1 MLTASP
7 LKVAAAAVTL
17 VVLGGCYGAK
27 LVKGPVNSDHAAT
40 MTDSLLTENQ
50 ILRGQLAS
58 IERQLAEEREER
70 RIYQAQT
77 GVTLAEMEE
86 SIRILIARIEE
97 NAQTQSRRR
106 SVPRAAPPP
115 VMAADTSAADSSQVQ
130 AGGSEEDLYRAAYLD
145 LNRGDYEL
153 AIRGFQNYLVRHP
166 TGMYLPEVH
175 YYLGECHYAR
185 DRFLEAVGEFRWV
198 ADKYPD
204 SRLVPA
210 AYLKTGRCYEELEE
224 KNLAVRAFRTLID
237 EHPDTEEAQQARE
250 ALEALEG

>member
-1 MLTASP
+1 MTMTSP
-7 LKVAAAAVTL
+7 WKVTAAAVAL
-17 VVLGGCYGAK
+17 VVFGGCYGAK

-50 ILRGQLAS
+50 ELRGQLAS

-77 GVTLAEMEE
+77 GVTLGEMEE

-97 NAQTQSRRR
+97 NAQHQSRLRLA
-106 SVPRAAPPP
+106 PRVSPPP
-115 VMAADTSAADSSQVQ
+115 VVAADTSAADSAAVQ

-153 AIRGFQNYLVRHP
+153 AIKGFQNYLVRHP
-166 TGMYLPEVH
+166 TGVYLPEVH

-204 SRLVPA
+204 SRLVPT
-210 AYLKTGRCYEELEE
+210 AYLKTGRCYEQLEE
-224 KNLAVRAFRTLID
+224 KNLAVRAFQTLID
-237 EHPDTEEAQQARE
+237 RHPDTEEAQQARE
-250 ALEALEG
+250 ALDALEG

>member
-1 MLTASP
+1 MLIASP
-7 LKVAAAAVTL
+7 WKVAAAAAAL

-50 ILRGQLAS
+50 MLRGQLAN
-58 IERQLAEEREER
+58 IERQLAEERDER
-70 RIYQAQT
+70 RIYRAQT

-86 SIRILIARIEE
+86 SMRILIARIEE

-106 SVPRAAPPP
+106 TVPRAAPP
-115 VMAADTSAADSSQVQ
+115 VMVADTSAADSSQVH
-130 AGGSEEDLYRAAYLD
+130 AGGTEDELYRAAYLD

-153 AIRGFQNYLVRHP
+153 AIKGFQNYLVRHP
-166 TGMYLPEVH
+166 TGIYLPEVH
-175 YYLGECHYAR
+175 YYLGDCHYAR

-198 ADKYPD
+198 VDKYPD

-210 AYLKTGRCYEELEE
+210 AYLKTGRCYEQLEE
-224 KNLAVRAFRTLID
+224 KNLAVRAFQALID
-237 EHPDTEEAQQARE
+237 QHPDTEEAEQARA
-250 ALEALEG
+250 ALVALEG

>member
-1 MLTASP
+1 MLTTSP
-7 LKVAAAAVTL
+7 WKVAAAAVAL
-17 VVLGGCYGAK
+17 VVFGGCYGAK

-50 ILRGQLAS
+50 MLRGQLAN

-70 RIYQAQT
+70 RNYQAQT

-86 SIRILIARIEE
+86 SMRILIARMED

-106 SVPRAAPPP
+106 TVPRVAPP
-115 VMAADTSAADSSQVQ
+115 VMAADTSADSSAVQ
-130 AGGSEEDLYRAAYLD
+130 AGGSEDELYRAAYLD

-153 AIRGFQNYLVRHP
+153 AIKGFQNYLVRHP
-166 TGMYLPEVH
+166 TGIYLPEVH
-175 YYLGECHYAR
+175 YYLGDCHYAR

-210 AYLKTGRCYEELEE
+210 AYLKTGRCYEQLEE
-224 KNLAVRAFRTLID
+224 KNLAVRAFQTLID
-237 EHPDTEEAQQARE
+237 EHPDTEEAEQARD